1 MAFETNLM
9 AEMTWTE
16 YHERVSAQNPFVMIP
31 VGALEQHGPHLPMGT
46 DHLVPLAISKA
57 VANKISAIV
66 APPFNYG
73 YKSQPRMGGGNHF
86 CGTTSIDGHT
96 LALLLRD
103 VLLEFVRHGVKRIAV
118 IDGHYEN
125 MMFLTEGIDLALR
138 EIRREGI
145 TGVRVVRLEYWDFT
159 TEATLNKVFPDG
171 FPGYALEHAAVMETS
186 MSLHLH
192 PHLVRIDK
200 IPDEPAAEFPEF
212 DVFPYDLSKIPPSGV
227 LSPAKEASAEKG
239 KLLFDEYVERI
250 SIALKSEM
258 DRV

>member
-1 MAFETNLM
+1 MTIETNLM
-9 AEMTWTE
+9 AELTWTE
-16 YHERVSAQNPFVMIP
+16 YQARIQAENPFVLLPI
-31 VGALEQHGPHLPMGT
+31 GALEQHGPHLPMGT
-46 DHLVPLAISKA
+46 DHLVPYAISRA
-57 VANKISAIV
+57 VAAEIRGIV

-96 LALLLRD
+96 LSLLLRD
-103 VLLEFVRHGVKRIAV
+103 VLLEFIRHGVKRIAV

-138 EIRREGI
+138 EARRDGV
-145 TGVRVVRLEYWDFT
+145 TDVRVVRLEYWDFT
-159 TEATLNKVFPDG
+159 TEATLNKVFPEG

-192 PHLVRIDK
+192 PHLVRLDK
-200 IPDEPAAEFPEF
+200 IPEDPPAEFPAF
-212 DVFPYDLSKIPPSGV
+212 DVFPYNLTQIPPSGV
-227 LSPAKEASAEKG
+227 LSPAKDANAEKG

-250 SIALKSEM
+250 SAALQSEM
-258 DRV
+258 ERP

>member
-1 MAFETNLM
+1 MTIETNLM
-9 AEMTWTE
+9 AELTWPE
-16 YHERVSAQNPFVMIP
+16 YQQRVAADNPYILIP

-46 DHLVPLAISKA
+46 DHLLPYAIAKA
-57 VANKISAIV
+57 VAAEIPAIV

-96 LALLLRD
+96 LSLLLRD

-138 EIRREGI
+138 EMRLG
-145 TGVRVVRLEYWDFT
+145 GVNDVRIVRLEYWDFT
-159 TEATLNKVFPDG
+159 SEATLSKVFPNG

-192 PHLVRIDK
+192 PHLVRTDR
-200 IPDEPAAEFPEF
+200 IPEDPPAEFPHF
-212 DVFPYDLSKIPPSGV
+212 DVFPYNLSLIPPSGV

-239 KLLFDEYVERI
+239 KLLFDEYVETI
-250 SIALKSEM
+250 SAALKAEM
-258 DRV
+258 DRA